1 MYSQKTSRSDG
12 RQNMETGVQS
22 IIAPNPSVEMDRQ
35 QAALTRSLRRCTPP
49 AAAHL
54 EGYGA
59 CERNYQGLKE
69 NQMSRFSSH
78 FGGIF
83 DEIFGSARGG
93 HAMGLQCPHCGASN
107 KHPVIKTD
115 PNNYHWSEE
124 HIELFK
130 KHTGRDI
137 CFRIRER
144 KCVNCEKSFETT
156 EFPFTFLG
164 ALMKELELRKQKIS
178 ELESCVNKNADTL

>member
-1 MYSQKTSRSDG
+1 MNNFAS
-12 RQNMETGVQS
+12 N
-22 IIAPNPSVEMDRQ
+22 
-35 QAALTRSLRRCTPP
+35 
-49 AAAHL
+49 
-54 EGYGA
+54 
-59 CERNYQGLKE
+59 
-69 NQMSRFSSH
+69 

-93 HAMGLQCPHCGASN
+93 HAMGLECPHCGASN

-115 PNNYHWSEE
+115 PKSYHWSEK

-144 KCVNCEKSFETT
+144 KCVNCENVFETT
-156 EFPFTFLG
+156 EFPFVFLS
-164 ALMKELELRKQKIS
+164 ALIKELDIRKQKIS
-178 ELESCVNKNADTL
+178 ELEGRVNKDVDAF